1 MTNKR
6 NKRNNRTKTTAPEI
20 MRDTTLEDPRR
31 HSKSAP
37 WYARRSAIMSYAAGI
52 LADNPWLDSV
62 VRQGWGGLMVHL
74 VTPSTP
80 GRLRYALD
88 VSVAPETPERVRTV
102 AYCVPGYPRSVHE
115 DGSWRVAR
123 AAMHRMV
130 SRPEEVIDL
139 VRSYADE
146 AQAEDAKEK

>member
-1 MTNKR
+1 MT
-6 NKRNNRTKTTAPEI
+6 TKKSSKPI
-20 MRDTTLEDPRR
+20 MRDTTLDDAKRR
-31 HSKSAP
+31 SKSAP

-52 LADNPWLDSV
+52 LADNPWLDSMV
-62 VRQGWGGLMVHL
+62 SQGEEGLLVHL
-74 VTPSTP
+74 VTPSAP

-88 VSVAPETPERVRTV
+88 VSVAPSKPERVRTV
-102 AYCVPGYPRSVHE
+102 AYCVPGYPRAVHE

-130 SRPEEVIDL
+130 SRPEEVVDL

-146 AQAEDAKEK
+146 ADTTEAKEK

>member
-1 MTNKR
+1 MTS
-6 NKRNNRTKTTAPEI
+6 KRNNRTKTAATGI
-20 MRDTTLEDPRR
+20 MRDTTLDDTRR
-31 HSKSAP
+31 RSKNAP

-52 LADNPWLDSV
+52 LADNPWLNSMV
-62 VRQGWGGLMVHL
+62 SQGEGGLRVHL

-88 VSVAPETPERVRTV
+88 VSVAPATPERVRTV
-102 AYCVPGYPRSVHE
+102 AYCVPGYPRAVHE

-130 SRPEEVIDL
+130 SRPEEVVDL

-146 AQAEDAKEK
+146 AQAEEAKEK

>member
-1 MTNKR
+1 MTNK
-6 NKRNNRTKTTAPEI
+6 KSSKPI
-20 MRDTTLEDPRR
+20 MRDTTIDDAKRR
-31 HSKSAP
+31 SKSAP

-52 LADNPWLDSV
+52 LADNPWLESV
-62 VRQGWGGLMVHL
+62 VSQSKRDGLRVHL
-74 VTPSTP
+74 ITPSEP

-88 VSVAPETPERVRTV
+88 VIVRPEEPERVKTT
-102 AYCVPGYPRSVHE
+102 AYCVPGYPRAVHE

-130 SRPEEVIDL
+130 SRPEEVVDL

-146 AQAEDAKEK
+146 AQAEEAKEK

>member
-6 NKRNNRTKTTAPEI
+6 NSQTKTTTTHEI
-20 MRDTTLEDPRR
+20 MRDTTPEDTRR
-31 HSKSAP
+31 RSKSAL

-52 LADNPWLDSV
+52 LADNPWLDSMV
-62 VRQGWGGLMVHL
+62 SQGEGGLLVHL

-80 GRLRYALD
+80 GRLRYALN
-88 VSVAPETPERVRTV
+88 VRVTPAKPERVRTV
-102 AYCVPGYPRSVHE
+102 AYCVPGYPRAVHE

-123 AAMHRMV
+123 AAMHRMA

-146 AQAEDAKEK
+146 AQIEEAKEK

>member
-1 MTNKR
+1 MT
-6 NKRNNRTKTTAPEI
+6 NKRNNRTKTAAPA
-20 MRDTTLEDPRR
+20 MRDTTLEDTRR
-31 HSKSAP
+31 RSKSAP

-52 LADNPWLDSV
+52 LADNPWLGSMV
-62 VRQGWGGLMVHL
+62 SQGEEGLLVHL

-88 VSVAPETPERVRTV
+88 VSVAPSKPERVRTV
-102 AYCVPGYPRSVHE
+102 AYCVPGYPRAVHE

-130 SRPEEVIDL
+130 SRPEEVVDL
-139 VRSYADE
+139 VRSYADG
-146 AQAEDAKEK
+146 AQAEEAKEK

>member
-1 MTNKR
+1 MT
-6 NKRNNRTKTTAPEI
+6 NKRNNRTKTAAPGI
-20 MRDTTLEDPRR
+20 MRDTTLGDTRR
-31 HSKSAP
+31 RSKSAP

-52 LADNPWLDSV
+52 LADNPWLNSMV
-62 VRQGWGGLMVHL
+62 SQGEDGLRVHL

-88 VSVAPETPERVRTV
+88 VSVAPSKPERVRTV
-102 AYCVPGYPRSVHE
+102 AYCVPGYPRAVHE

-123 AAMHRMV
+123 AAMHRMA
-130 SRPEEVIDL
+130 SRPEEVVDL

-146 AQAEDAKEK
+146 AQTTEVKEK

>member
-1 MTNKR
+1 MTNKKS
-6 NKRNNRTKTTAPEI
+6 NATPAAEI
-20 MRDTTLEDPRR
+20 MRDTTLDDARR
-31 HSKSAP
+31 MSKSAP

-52 LADNPWLDSV
+52 LADNPWLESV
-62 VRQGWGGLMVHL
+62 VSQGDEGLMVHL

-80 GRLRYALD
+80 GRMRYALD
-88 VSVAPETPERVRTV
+88 VSVPPSKPERVRTV
-102 AYCVPGYPRSVHE
+102 AYCVPGYPRAVHE

-139 VRSYADE
+139 VNSYADE
-146 AQAEDAKEK
+146 TETSEREK

>member
-1 MTNKR
+1 MTPK
-6 NKRNNRTKTTAPEI
+6 KSSKPI
-20 MRDTTLEDPRR
+20 MRDTTLDDAKRR
-31 HSKSAP
+31 SKSAP

-52 LADNPWLDSV
+52 LADNPWLDSMV
-62 VRQGWGGLMVHL
+62 SQGEEGLLVHL

-88 VSVAPETPERVRTV
+88 VSVAPSKPERVRTV
-102 AYCVPGYPRSVHE
+102 AYCVPGYPRAVHE

-130 SRPEEVIDL
+130 SRPEEVVDL

-146 AQAEDAKEK
+146 ADTTEAKEK

>member
-1 MTNKR
+1 MT
-6 NKRNNRTKTTAPEI
+6 TKKSSRPI
-20 MRDTTLEDPRR
+20 MRDTTLEDTKRR
-31 HSKSAP
+31 SKSAP

-52 LADNPWLDSV
+52 LADNPWLDSMV
-62 VRQGWGGLMVHL
+62 SQGEEGLLVHL

-88 VSVAPETPERVRTV
+88 VSAAPSKPERVRTV
-102 AYCVPGYPRSVHE
+102 AYCVPGYPRAVHE

-130 SRPEEVIDL
+130 SRPEEVVDL
-139 VRSYADE
+139 VKSYADE
-146 AQAEDAKEK
+146 AETTEAKEK

>member
-6 NKRNNRTKTTAPEI
+6 KAKTAAPV
-20 MRDTTLEDPRR
+20 MRDTTLDDAKRR
-31 HSKSAP
+31 SKSAP

-52 LADNPWLDSV
+52 LADNPWLDSMV
-62 VRQGWGGLMVHL
+62 SQGEEGLLVHL

-88 VSVAPETPERVRTV
+88 VSVAPSKPERVRTV
-102 AYCVPGYPRSVHE
+102 AYCVPGYPRAVHE
-115 DGSWRVAR
+115 DGSWRAAR

-139 VRSYADE
+139 VRSYADGGE
-146 AQAEDAKEK
+146 TAESETKEK

>member
-1 MTNKR
+1 MT
-6 NKRNNRTKTTAPEI
+6 TKKSSKPI
-20 MRDTTLEDPRR
+20 MRDTTLDDAKRR
-31 HSKSAP
+31 SKSAP

-52 LADNPWLDSV
+52 LADNPWLDSMV
-62 VRQGWGGLMVHL
+62 SQGEGGLLVHL

-88 VSVAPETPERVRTV
+88 VSVAPSKPERVRTV
-102 AYCVPGYPRSVHE
+102 AYCVPGYPRAVHE

-130 SRPEEVIDL
+130 SRPEEVVDL
-139 VRSYADE
+139 IRSYADE
-146 AQAEDAKEK
+146 ADTTEAKEK

>member
-6 NKRNNRTKTTAPEI
+6 NNKTKSAATEI
-20 MRDTTLEDPRR
+20 MRDTTLEDSRR
-31 HSKSAP
+31 RSKSAP

-52 LADNPWLDSV
+52 LADNPWLNSMV
-62 VRQGWGGLMVHL
+62 SQGEEGLLVHL

-88 VSVAPETPERVRTV
+88 VSVAPSSPERVRTV
-102 AYCVPGYPRSVHE
+102 AYCVPGYPRAVHE

-123 AAMHRMV
+123 TAMHRMV
-130 SRPEEVIDL
+130 SRPEEVVDL

-146 AQAEDAKEK
+146 AQTEEAKEK

>member
-1 MTNKR
+1 MT
-6 NKRNNRTKTTAPEI
+6 TKKSSKPI
-20 MRDTTLEDPRR
+20 MRDTTLDDARR
-31 HSKSAP
+31 RSKSAP

-52 LADNPWLDSV
+52 LADNPWLDSMV
-62 VRQGWGGLMVHL
+62 SQGEEGLLVHL

-88 VSVAPETPERVRTV
+88 VSVAPSKPERVRTV
-102 AYCVPGYPRSVHE
+102 AYCVPGYPRAVHE

-130 SRPEEVIDL
+130 SRPEEVVDL
-139 VRSYADE
+139 VGSYADE
-146 AQAEDAKEK
+146 AETAESETKEK

>member
-1 MTNKR
+1 MTNRKR
-6 NKRNNRTKTTAPEI
+6 GKAAPV
-20 MRDTTLEDPRR
+20 MRDTTLEDTRR
-31 HSKSAP
+31 RSKRAP

-52 LADNPWLDSV
+52 LADNPWLDSMV
-62 VRQGWGGLMVHL
+62 SQGDEGLLVHL
-74 VTPSTP
+74 VTPSMP

-88 VSVAPETPERVRTV
+88 VSVAPATPERVRTV
-102 AYCVPGYPRSVHE
+102 AYCVPGYPRAVHE

-130 SRPEEVIDL
+130 SRPEEVVDL

-146 AQAEDAKEK
+146 AQAEEAKEK

>member
-1 MTNKR
+1 MTNKK
-6 NKRNNRTKTTAPEI
+6 NSKPI
-20 MRDTTLEDPRR
+20 MRDTTLDDARR
-31 HSKSAP
+31 RSKSAP

-52 LADNPWLDSV
+52 LADNPWLDSMV
-62 VRQGWGGLMVHL
+62 SQGEEGLLVHL
-74 VTPSTP
+74 VTPSEP

-88 VSVAPETPERVRTV
+88 VSVAPAKPERVRTV
-102 AYCVPGYPRSVHE
+102 AYCVPGYPRAVHE

-130 SRPEEVIDL
+130 SRPEEVVDL

-146 AQAEDAKEK
+146 ADTTEAKEK

>member
-1 MTNKR
+1 MTNR
-6 NKRNNRTKTTAPEI
+6 GNRKAAPT
-20 MRDTTLEDPRR
+20 MRDTTLEDTKRR
-31 HSKSAP
+31 SKSAP

-52 LADNPWLDSV
+52 LADNPWLDSMV
-62 VRQGWGGLMVHL
+62 SQGEEGLLVHL
-74 VTPSTP
+74 VTPSAP

-88 VSVAPETPERVRTV
+88 VSVAPATPERVRTV
-102 AYCVPGYPRSVHE
+102 AYCVPGYPRAVHE

-130 SRPEEVIDL
+130 SGPEEVVDL

-146 AQAEDAKEK
+146 AQAEEAKGA

>member
-6 NKRNNRTKTTAPEI
+6 GTQTKKAAAPA
-20 MRDTTLEDPRR
+20 MRDTTVEDSRR
-31 HSKSAP
+31 RSKSAP

-52 LADNPWLDSV
+52 LADNPWLDSMV
-62 VRQGWGGLMVHL
+62 SQGEEGLLVHL
-74 VTPSTP
+74 VTPSAP

-88 VSVAPETPERVRTV
+88 VSVAPSSPERVRTV
-102 AYCVPGYPRSVHE
+102 AYCVPGYPRAVHE

-130 SRPEEVIDL
+130 SRSEEVVDL

-146 AQAEDAKEK
+146 AQATEAKEK

>member
-1 MTNKR
+1 MT
-6 NKRNNRTKTTAPEI
+6 TKKSSKPI
-20 MRDTTLEDPRR
+20 MRDTTLDDAKRR
-31 HSKSAP
+31 SKGAP

-52 LADNPWLDSV
+52 LADNPWLDSMV
-62 VRQGWGGLMVHL
+62 SQGEEGLLVHL

-88 VSVAPETPERVRTV
+88 VSVAPSKPERVRTV
-102 AYCVPGYPRSVHE
+102 AYCVPGYPRVVHE

-130 SRPEEVIDL
+130 SRPEEVVDL

-146 AQAEDAKEK
+146 ADTTEAKEK

>member
-1 MTNKR
+1 MTSK
-6 NKRNNRTKTTAPEI
+6 KSNRAETVAPA

-31 HSKSAP
+31 RSKSAP

-52 LADNPWLDSV
+52 LADNPWLDSTV
-62 VRQGWGGLMVHL
+62 SQGEGGLLVHL

-88 VSVAPETPERVRTV
+88 VSVSPVTPERVRTV
-102 AYCVPGYPRSVHE
+102 AYCVPGYPRAVHE

-130 SRPEEVIDL
+130 SRPEEVVDL

-146 AQAEDAKEK
+146 AQAEEAKEK

>member
-1 MTNKR
+1 MTNRKS
-6 NKRNNRTKTTAPEI
+6 KKDAAAEI
-20 MRDTTLEDPRR
+20 MRDTTLDDVRR
-31 HSKSAP
+31 RSKSTP

-62 VRQGWGGLMVHL
+62 VSQGEEGLLVHL
-74 VTPSTP
+74 VTPSAP

-88 VSVAPETPERVRTV
+88 VSVAPSKPERVRTV
-102 AYCVPGYPRSVHE
+102 AYCVPGYPRAVHE
-115 DGSWRVAR
+115 DGSWRAAR

-130 SRPEEVIDL
+130 SRPEEVVDL

-146 AQAEDAKEK
+146 AETAEREKEK

>member
-1 MTNKR
+1 MTNRKS
-6 NKRNNRTKTTAPEI
+6 KKVQTHEI
-20 MRDTTLEDPRR
+20 MRDTTVDDARR
-31 HSKSAP
+31 RSKSAP

-52 LADNPWLDSV
+52 LADNPWLDSRV
-62 VRQGWGGLMVHL
+62 SQGEGGLRVRL

-88 VSVAPETPERVRTV
+88 ITVIPEKPERVKTV
-102 AYCVPGYPRSVHE
+102 AYCVPGYPRAVHE
-115 DGSWRVAR
+115 DSSWRVAR

-130 SRPEEVIDL
+130 SRPEEVVDL

-146 AQAEDAKEK
+146 AETAEEEK

>member
-1 MTNKR
+1 MT
-6 NKRNNRTKTTAPEI
+6 NKRNNRTKTAAPEV
-20 MRDTTLEDPRR
+20 MRDTTSEDTRR
-31 HSKSAP
+31 RSKSAP

-52 LADNPWLDSV
+52 LADNPWLDSMV
-62 VRQGWGGLMVHL
+62 SQGEGGLQVHL

-88 VSVAPETPERVRTV
+88 VSVAPATPERVRTV
-102 AYCVPGYPRSVHE
+102 AYCVPGYPRAVHE

-130 SRPEEVIDL
+130 SRPEEVVDL
-139 VRSYADE
+139 VRSYADA
-146 AQAEDAKEK
+146 AQAEEAKEK

>member
-1 MTNKR
+1 MT
-6 NKRNNRTKTTAPEI
+6 TKKSRKPI
-20 MRDTTLEDPRR
+20 MRDTTLDDAKRR
-31 HSKSAP
+31 PKSAP

-52 LADNPWLDSV
+52 LADNPWLDSMV
-62 VRQGWGGLMVHL
+62 SQGEEGLLVHL

-88 VSVAPETPERVRTV
+88 VSVAPSKPERVRTV
-102 AYCVPGYPRSVHE
+102 AYCVPGYPRAVHE

-130 SRPEEVIDL
+130 SRPEEVVDL
-139 VRSYADE
+139 IRSYADE
-146 AQAEDAKEK
+146 ADTTEAKEK

>member
-1 MTNKR
+1 MT
-6 NKRNNRTKTTAPEI
+6 TKKSSKSI
-20 MRDTTLEDPRR
+20 MRDTTLDDAKRR
-31 HSKSAP
+31 SKSAP

-52 LADNPWLDSV
+52 LADNPWLDSMV
-62 VRQGWGGLMVHL
+62 SQGEEGLLVHL

-88 VSVAPETPERVRTV
+88 VSVAPSKPERVRTV
-102 AYCVPGYPRSVHE
+102 AYCVPGYPRAVHE

-130 SRPEEVIDL
+130 SRPAEVVDL

-146 AQAEDAKEK
+146 ADTTEAKEK

>member
-1 MTNKR
+1 MAK
-6 NKRNNRTKTTAPEI
+6 KATKKTPAPI
-20 MRDTTLEDPRR
+20 MRDTTLEDSRR
-31 HSKSAP
+31 RSKSAP

-52 LADNPWLDSV
+52 LADNPWLDSMV
-62 VRQGWGGLMVHL
+62 SQGEEGLLVHL
-74 VTPSTP
+74 VTPSMP

-88 VSVAPETPERVRTV
+88 VSVAPSKPERVRTV
-102 AYCVPGYPRSVHE
+102 AYCVPGYPRAVHE

-130 SRPEEVIDL
+130 SRPEEVVDL

-146 AQAEDAKEK
+146 ADTTEAKEK

>member
-1 MTNKR
+1 MTSK
-6 NKRNNRTKTTAPEI
+6 KSSKPI
-20 MRDTTLEDPRR
+20 MRDTTLDDAKRR
-31 HSKSAP
+31 SKSAP

-52 LADNPWLDSV
+52 LADNPWLDSMV
-62 VRQGWGGLMVHL
+62 SQGEEGLLVHL

-88 VSVAPETPERVRTV
+88 VSVAPSKPERVRTV
-102 AYCVPGYPRSVHE
+102 AYCVPGYPRAVHE

-130 SRPEEVIDL
+130 SRPEEVVDL

-146 AQAEDAKEK
+146 ADTTEAKEK

>member
-1 MTNKR
+1 MTNRKS
-6 NKRNNRTKTTAPEI
+6 KKDATAEI
-20 MRDTTLEDPRR
+20 MRDTTLDDVRR
-31 HSKSAP
+31 RSKSAP

-52 LADNPWLDSV
+52 LADNPWLDSMV
-62 VRQGWGGLMVHL
+62 SQGEEGLLVHL

-88 VSVAPETPERVRTV
+88 VSVAPSKPERVRTV
-102 AYCVPGYPRSVHE
+102 AYCVPGYPRAVHE

-130 SRPEEVIDL
+130 SRPEEVVDL

-146 AQAEDAKEK
+146 AETAEKEKEK

>member
-1 MTNKR
+1 MTNK
-6 NKRNNRTKTTAPEI
+6 KNNRTKTTTTPV
-20 MRDTTLEDPRR
+20 MRDTTLEDTCRR
-31 HSKSAP
+31 SKSAP

-52 LADNPWLDSV
+52 LADNPWLDSMV
-62 VRQGWGGLMVHL
+62 SQGEEGLLVHL

-88 VSVAPETPERVRTV
+88 VSVAPATPERVRTV
-102 AYCVPGYPRSVHE
+102 AYCVPGYPRAVHE

-130 SRPEEVIDL
+130 SRPEEVVDL

-146 AQAEDAKEK
+146 AQAEEAKEK

>member
-1 MTNKR
+1 MT
-6 NKRNNRTKTTAPEI
+6 TKKSSKPI
-20 MRDTTLEDPRR
+20 MRDPTLDDAKRR
-31 HSKSAP
+31 SKSAP

-52 LADNPWLDSV
+52 LADNPWLDSMV
-62 VRQGWGGLMVHL
+62 SQGEEGLLVHL

-88 VSVAPETPERVRTV
+88 VSVAPSKPERVRTV
-102 AYCVPGYPRSVHE
+102 AYCVPGYPRVVHE

-130 SRPEEVIDL
+130 SRPEEVVDL

-146 AQAEDAKEK
+146 ADTTEAKEK

>member
-6 NKRNNRTKTTAPEI
+6 TSKPI
-20 MRDTTLEDPRR
+20 MRDTTLEDTRR
-31 HSKSAP
+31 RSKSAP

-52 LADNPWLDSV
+52 LADNPWLDSMV
-62 VRQGWGGLMVHL
+62 SQGEEGLLVHL
-74 VTPSTP
+74 VTPSVP

-88 VSVAPETPERVRTV
+88 FSVAPAKPERVRTV
-102 AYCVPGYPRSVHE
+102 AYCVPGYPRAVHE

-130 SRPEEVIDL
+130 SRPEEVVDL

-146 AQAEDAKEK
+146 ADTTEAKEK

>member
-1 MTNKR
+1 MTS
-6 NKRNNRTKTTAPEI
+6 KRNNKTKSAATEI
-20 MRDTTLEDPRR
+20 MRDTTLKDTRR
-31 HSKSAP
+31 RSKSAP
-37 WYARRSAIMSYAAGI
+37 WYMRRSAIMSYAAGI
-52 LADNPWLDSV
+52 LADNPWLDSMV
-62 VRQGWGGLMVHL
+62 SQGEEGLLVHL

-102 AYCVPGYPRSVHE
+102 AYCVPGYPRAVHE

-130 SRPEEVIDL
+130 SRPEEVVDL
-139 VRSYADE
+139 VRSYADA
-146 AQAEDAKEK
+146 AQATEAKEK